1 MKTISLGR
9 VVGVPLFADW
19 SAGLVIAWLVMSQSG
34 PGGEGFGL
42 GLGFGVLVLGSILVH
57 ELGHAVAGRRLG
69 LTPRAILLHGFGGLC
84 QYDRA
89 PRGLQGALV
98 SAAGPAVG
106 LLLGGASALVFIGG
120 KGLLP
125 DLAGWALV
133 NLAVVNIFWSLFNL
147 LPMFPLDGGHVVF
160 HALEVRW
167 GAARAR
173 QVARVLSLIT
183 AVAVGAWALF
193 SGQVFILIVVA
204 LVVLQNLPFSRR

>member
-1 MKTISLGR
+1 MKRLSLGR
-9 VVGVPLFADW
+9 VAGVPLWADW
-19 SAGLVIAWLVMSQSG
+19 SAGLVLAWLVMSQSG

-69 LTPRAILLHGFGGLC
+69 LTPQAILLHGFGGLC

-98 SAAGPAVG
+98 SAAGPAAG
-106 LLLGGASALVFIGG
+106 LVLGVVAVVAYFNLRGM
-120 KGLLP
+120 LP
-125 DLAGWALV
+125 EWGTWALL

-147 LPMFPLDGGHVVF
+147 LPMYPLDGGHVVF

-167 GAARAR
+167 GPRTARR
-173 QVARVLSLIT
+173 VARISSLIT
-183 AVAVGAWALF
+183 AFLVGAWALA
-193 SGQVFILIVVA
+193 SGQMFILIVVA
-204 LVVLQNLPFSRR
+204 LVVLQNLPFGRR